1 MGAKNIALP
10 AARSRHLHMV
20 TDCHPSQPTGARTH
34 ATGPRSHLLGLPVS
48 SRCIPIH
55 LPRRPPHQEHTQGYS
70 PPEYPGARHSSCH
83 THLASGYSLIR
94 CIHSTQYEIV
104 LANPRRP
111 LRMSGAHHVSADGR
125 CLEVY
130 KCVPQNARE
139 PLRPEIDDNCTW
151 LWTGDHSWHHQP
163 ASLPQVIMNHITGS
177 RARSQLGATVH
188 PWTWCMMRGRITGTC
203 CSVTST
209 LPWLAH
215 GSQHQLW

>member
-1 MGAKNIALP
+1 MHCLQLGAVTSTWSPIVTP
-10 AARSRHLHMV
+10 ASQQEREPTPPGPDLTCWDCQCHRVASPFIFPDVPRIRS
-20 TDCHPSQPTGARTH
+20 
-34 ATGPRSHLLGLPVS
+34 
-48 SRCIPIH
+48 IP
-55 LPRRPPHQEHTQGYS
+55 QGYS
-70 PPEYPGARHSSCH
+70 PPEYPWARHSSCH
-83 THLASGYSLIR
+83 THLPSGYSLIR

-111 LRMSGAHHVSADGR
+111 LRMSGAHHVSADRR

-130 KCVPQNARE
+130 TCVPQNARE